1 MKINP
6 IVVFLLSIL
15 FASCEFSES
24 DIKYNM
30 GNDFINDPTVVY
42 MIDTLTVNTY
52 TTTVDTFSTSRT
64 NRFLTG
70 KAKGYNGM
78 ETTCET
84 YLSFETSE
92 ASVFHTTAV
101 YDSILLMINLD
112 GYNCGDTTQTGEFGV
127 YRLTEKIA
135 VDTDSKYI
143 FNTSRFPSESTPLA
157 KFVIDYRKSE
167 KLIPVKLPDEL
178 GKEFFQLTKDKS
190 ELMTD
195 PDLFMDYFKGVVIK
209 PIDDNSTFVAGIN
222 GIPDSMASPR
232 IRVYYHD
239 NTITDDLY
247 FDFPLE
253 KYELTSTTSTQFV
266 NYRSF
271 NYINNNY
278 QGTKLEGIKPGEA
291 KLSSNNTNN
300 VSFLQA
306 GAMLRTRIEIPN
318 IDNLYQF
325 GVGSIVKAELYMEPV
340 EGTYFEKADL
350 PSTLQM
356 RLVDHKNRDYNALYV
371 TGTTD
376 EAFGYL
382 NFNKEFKH
390 ETNYTYD
397 ITNFIKTEYED
408 RGDPVYSMLM
418 YLPFNALFPNID
430 QLVIG
435 NNRNAQH
442 KIKLKIYL
450 TSYK

>member
-1 MKINP
+1 MKFNP

-15 FASCEFSES
+15 FASCEFSDS

-52 TTTVDTFSTSRT
+52 TTTVDTISTSRT

-70 KAKGYNGM
+70 TAIGYDGI
-78 ETTCET
+78 ETTCES
-84 YLSFETSE
+84 YLSFETSD

-101 YDSILLMINLD
+101 YDSVCLLLNLD
-112 GYNCGDTTQTGEFGV
+112 GYNYGDTTMAGEYGV
-127 YRLTEKIA
+127 YRLTEQIT
-135 VDTDSKYI
+135 VEEESKFI
-143 FNTSRFPSESTPLA
+143 FNATRFPSESSPLGT
-157 KFVIDYRKSE
+157 FVIDYGE
-167 KLIPVKLPDEL
+167 NEQLIQVRLTDEL
-178 GKEFFQLTKDKS
+178 GEDFFQLTKDES
-190 ELMTD
+190 ELMID
-195 PDLFMDYFKGVVIK
+195 PDLFIDYFKGVVIK
-209 PIDDNSTFVAGIN
+209 PISGKSKFVAGIN
-222 GIPDSMASPR
+222 GILDSIASPR

-239 NTITDDLY
+239 ITETDDLY

-253 KYELTSTTSTQFV
+253 KYELSSSTSSQFI

-271 NYINNNY
+271 NYIVNNY
-278 QGTKLEGIKPGEA
+278 QGTVLEGIEPGEV
-291 KLSSNNTNN
+291 KLSSNATNN

-306 GAMLRTRIEIPN
+306 GAMLRTRIEIPT

-340 EGTYFEKADL
+340 EGTYNEKADL
-350 PSTLQM
+350 PSALQM
-356 RLVDHKNRDYNALYV
+356 RLVDHKNRDYDALYV

-376 EAFGYL
+376 EAFGKL
-382 NFNKEFKH
+382 NFNKEFKR

-408 RGDPVYSMLM
+408 RKDPVLSMLM
-418 YLPFNALFPNID
+418 YLPFDSQYPNLD

-435 NNRNAQH
+435 NNKNTKH